1 MLEHIHPDYPGIWLP
16 TDEWNHDYSHDRFTT
31 VTDKDPVA
39 DCAAGVTIHNL
50 RETMN
55 DRELKEERNF
65 KLCIL
70 V

>member
-1 MLEHIHPDYPGIWLP
+1 M
-16 TDEWNHDYSHDRFTT
+16 
-31 VTDKDPVA
+31 TDKDPVA

-55 DRELKEERNF
+55 DRELYKEERNF

>member
-1 MLEHIHPDYPGIWLP
+1 M
-16 TDEWNHDYSHDRFTT
+16 SQK
-31 VTDKDPVA
+31 VQTDKAPAA